1 MKNIF
6 FALMLTPMLLLG
18 GCNNAKFEMSE
29 DSYPNFEKKAI
40 VQQQAGQIDIV
51 GVSYGLADAIVNNL
65 PANIDIHGSKLI
77 VVSFADINDLTQ
89 SSPFGRMLAEH
100 VGSRLVQKGL
110 KVADL
115 RVMADTILIREKNGE
130 FALSRNTKKLGVRI
144 DTALILAGT
153 YARISNNLVSVSV
166 RLINGADNMVLS
178 SADSALHL

>member
-29 DSYPNFEKKAI
+29 SSLPNFDKKEN
-40 VQQQAGQIDIV
+40 QRNGQVDIV

-65 PANIDIHGSKLI
+65 PANIDIHSSKLI

-144 DTALILAGT
+144 DTSLILAGT